1 MQERTRFARRAA
13 ALTVLLAVCLLLSI
27 GCGSQWYSPAQLW
40 QAVRSADTR
49 DPVYRIL
56 FFVRLPRTAAALL
69 AGSALGVAGA
79 LIQSVLNNAM
89 ASPNVIGVNA
99 GAGLGALLAASL
111 LPGAAALLPGAAFT
125 GALAAA
131 LFIWMLAAMAG
142 LSRTTL
148 ILAGVTVSSILTA
161 CMNTLKL
168 LFPDAAVGSAA
179 FLLGTL
185 SGVTAAQ
192 LQRALPWL
200 AAGFVLAAL
209 LAADLN
215 VLQLGEDMAAGL
227 GLAVGRV
234 RFAALL
240 TAALLAGAAVSFAG
254 LVGFVGLLAPHIA
267 RRLAGGDNRRLLPM
281 TALASADLMLLCDVA
296 ARVLF
301 APFEL
306 PVGVLLSLV
315 GGPFFLFL
323 LLRRKRSRLYD

>member
-1 MQERTRFARRAA
+1 MGTKRSVAALGALLAA
-13 ALTVLLAVCLLLSI
+13 ALLLSV
-27 GCGSQWYSPAQLW
+27 GCGSQWYTPARLW
-40 QAVRSADTR
+40 QALCAADAA
-49 DPVYRIL
+49 DPVWRIL
-56 FFVRLPRTAAALL
+56 CFVRLPRTAAAVL
-69 AGSALGVAGA
+69 AGAALGVAGA

-111 LPGAAALLPGAAFT
+111 VPGAAALLPGAAFA

-131 LFIWMLAAMAG
+131 LFIWLLAAVAG

-168 LFPDAAVGSAA
+168 LFPDAAVGSTA

-185 SGVTAAQ
+185 SGVTTAQ
-192 LQRALPWL
+192 VQRALPWL

-227 GLAVGRV
+227 GLPVARV

-267 RRLAGGDNRRLLPM
+267 RRLVGGDNRRLLPV

>member
-1 MQERTRFARRAA
+1 MGIKRSVAAPGALLAA
-13 ALTVLLAVCLLLSI
+13 ALLLSV
-27 GCGSQWYSPAQLW
+27 GCGSQWYTPARLW
-40 QAVRSADTR
+40 QALCAADAA
-49 DPVYRIL
+49 DPVWRIL
-56 FFVRLPRTAAALL
+56 CFVRLPRTAAAVL
-69 AGSALGVAGA
+69 AGAALGVAGA

-99 GAGLGALLAASL
+99 GAGLGALMAASL
-111 LPGAAALLPGAAFT
+111 VPGAAALLPGAAFV

-131 LFIWMLAAMAG
+131 LFIWMLAAVAG

-168 LFPDAAVGSAA
+168 LFPDAAVGSTA

-185 SGVTAAQ
+185 SGVTTAQ
-192 LQRALPWL
+192 VQRALPWL

-227 GLAVGRV
+227 GLPVARV

-254 LVGFVGLLAPHIA
+254 LLGFVGLLAPHIA
-267 RRLAGGDNRRLLPM
+267 RRLVGGDNRRLLPV

>member
-1 MQERTRFARRAA
+1 MGTKRSVAALGALLAA
-13 ALTVLLAVCLLLSI
+13 ALLLSV
-27 GCGSQWYSPAQLW
+27 GCGSQGYTPARLW
-40 QAVRSADTR
+40 QALCAADAA
-49 DPVYRIL
+49 DPVWRIL
-56 FFVRLPRTAAALL
+56 CFVRLPRTAAAVL
-69 AGSALGVAGA
+69 AGAALGVAGA

-111 LPGAAALLPGAAFT
+111 VPGAAALLPGAAFA

-131 LFIWMLAAMAG
+131 LFIWLLAAVAG

-168 LFPDAAVGSAA
+168 LFPDAAVGSTA

-185 SGVTAAQ
+185 SGVTTAQ

-227 GLAVGRV
+227 GLPVARV

-254 LVGFVGLLAPHIA
+254 LLGFVGLLAPHIA
-267 RRLAGGDNRRLLPM
+267 RRLVGGDNRRLLPV

>member
-1 MQERTRFARRAA
+1 MGTKRSAA
-13 ALTVLLAVCLLLSI
+13 ALGALLAAALLLSV
-27 GCGSQWYSPAQLW
+27 GCGSQWYTPARLW
-40 QAVRSADTR
+40 QALCTADAA
-49 DPVYRIL
+49 DPVWRIL
-56 FFVRLPRTAAALL
+56 CFVRLPRTAAAVL
-69 AGSALGVAGA
+69 AGAALGVAGA

-111 LPGAAALLPGAAFT
+111 VPGAAALLPGAAFA

-131 LFIWMLAAMAG
+131 LFIWMLAAVAG

-168 LFPDAAVGSAA
+168 LFPDVAVGSMA

-185 SGVTAAQ
+185 SGVTTAQ
-192 LQRALPWL
+192 VQRALPWL
-200 AAGFVLAAL
+200 AAGVVLAAL

-227 GLAVGRV
+227 GLPVARV

-267 RRLAGGDNRRLLPM
+267 RRLVGGDNRRLLPV

>member
-1 MQERTRFARRAA
+1 MGTKRSAA
-13 ALTVLLAVCLLLSI
+13 ALGALLAAALLLSV
-27 GCGSQWYSPAQLW
+27 GCGSQWYTPARLW
-40 QAVRSADTR
+40 QALCAADAA
-49 DPVYRIL
+49 DPVWRIL
-56 FFVRLPRTAAALL
+56 CFVRLPRTAAAVL
-69 AGSALGVAGA
+69 AGAALGVAGA

-111 LPGAAALLPGAAFT
+111 VPGAAALLPGAAFA

-131 LFIWMLAAMAG
+131 LFIWLLAAVAG

-168 LFPDAAVGSAA
+168 LFPDAAVGSMA

-185 SGVTAAQ
+185 SGVTTAQ
-192 LQRALPWL
+192 VQRALPWL

-227 GLAVGRV
+227 GLPVARV

-267 RRLAGGDNRRLLPM
+267 RRLVGGDNRRLLPV

>member
-1 MQERTRFARRAA
+1 MGTKRSVAALGALLAA
-13 ALTVLLAVCLLLSI
+13 ALLLSV
-27 GCGSQWYSPAQLW
+27 GCGSQWYTPARLW
-40 QAVRSADTR
+40 QALCAADAA
-49 DPVYRIL
+49 DPVWRIL
-56 FFVRLPRTAAALL
+56 CFVRLPRTAAAVL
-69 AGSALGVAGA
+69 AGAALGVAGA

-111 LPGAAALLPGAAFT
+111 VPGAAALLPGAAFA

-131 LFIWMLAAMAG
+131 LFIWLLAAVAG

-168 LFPDAAVGSAA
+168 LFPDAAVGSTA

-185 SGVTAAQ
+185 SGVTTAQ

-227 GLAVGRV
+227 GLPVARV

-254 LVGFVGLLAPHIA
+254 LLGFVGLLAPHIA
-267 RRLAGGDNRRLLPM
+267 RRLVGGDNRRLLPV

>member
-1 MQERTRFARRAA
+1 MGTKRSAA
-13 ALTVLLAVCLLLSI
+13 ALGALLAAALLLSV
-27 GCGSQWYSPAQLW
+27 GCGSQWYTPARLW
-40 QAVRSADTR
+40 QALCAADAA
-49 DPVYRIL
+49 DPVWRIL
-56 FFVRLPRTAAALL
+56 YFVRLPRTAAAVL
-69 AGSALGVAGA
+69 AGAALGVAGA

-111 LPGAAALLPGAAFT
+111 VPGAAALLPGAAFV

-131 LFIWMLAAMAG
+131 LFIWMLAAVAG

-168 LFPDAAVGSAA
+168 LFPDAAVGSTA

-185 SGVTAAQ
+185 SGVTTAQ
-192 LQRALPWL
+192 VQRALPWL

-227 GLAVGRV
+227 GLPVARV

-254 LVGFVGLLAPHIA
+254 LLGFVGLLAPHIA
-267 RRLAGGDNRRLLPM
+267 RRLVGGDNRRLLPV

>member
-1 MQERTRFARRAA
+1 MGIKRSVAALGALLAA
-13 ALTVLLAVCLLLSI
+13 ALLLSV
-27 GCGSQWYSPAQLW
+27 GCGSQWYTPARLW
-40 QAVRSADTR
+40 QALCAADAA
-49 DPVYRIL
+49 DPVWRIL
-56 FFVRLPRTAAALL
+56 CFVRLPRTAAAVL
-69 AGSALGVAGA
+69 AGAALGVAGA

-111 LPGAAALLPGAAFT
+111 VPGAAALLPGAAFA

-131 LFIWMLAAMAG
+131 LFIWMLAAVAG

-168 LFPDAAVGSAA
+168 LFPDAAVGSTA

-185 SGVTAAQ
+185 SGVTTAQ
-192 LQRALPWL
+192 VQRALPWL

-227 GLAVGRV
+227 GLPVARV

-267 RRLAGGDNRRLLPM
+267 RRLVGGDNRRLLPV

>member
-1 MQERTRFARRAA
+1 MGTKRSVAALGALLAA
-13 ALTVLLAVCLLLSI
+13 ALLLSV
-27 GCGSQWYSPAQLW
+27 GCGSQWYTPARLW
-40 QAVRSADTR
+40 QALCTADAA
-49 DPVYRIL
+49 DPVWRIL
-56 FFVRLPRTAAALL
+56 CFVRLPRTAAAVL
-69 AGSALGVAGA
+69 AGAALGVAGA

-111 LPGAAALLPGAAFT
+111 VPGAAALLPGAAFA

-131 LFIWMLAAMAG
+131 LFIWMLAAVAG

-168 LFPDAAVGSAA
+168 LFPDAAVGSTA

-185 SGVTAAQ
+185 SGVTTAQ
-192 LQRALPWL
+192 VQRALPWL

-227 GLAVGRV
+227 GLPVARV

-254 LVGFVGLLAPHIA
+254 LLGFVGLLAPHIA
-267 RRLAGGDNRRLLPM
+267 RRLVGGDNRRLLPV

>member
-1 MQERTRFARRAA
+1 MGIKRSAA
-13 ALTVLLAVCLLLSI
+13 ALGALLAAALLLSV
-27 GCGSQWYSPAQLW
+27 GCGSQWYTPARLW
-40 QAVRSADTR
+40 QALCAADAA
-49 DPVYRIL
+49 DPVWRIL
-56 FFVRLPRTAAALL
+56 CFVRLPRTAAAVL
-69 AGSALGVAGA
+69 AGAALGVAGA

-111 LPGAAALLPGAAFT
+111 VPGAAALLPGAAFA

-131 LFIWMLAAMAG
+131 LFIWLLAAVAG

-168 LFPDAAVGSAA
+168 LFPDAAVGSTA

-185 SGVTAAQ
+185 SGVTTAQ

-227 GLAVGRV
+227 GLPVARV

-254 LVGFVGLLAPHIA
+254 LLGFVGLLAPHIA
-267 RRLAGGDNRRLLPM
+267 RRLVGGDNRCLLPV

>member
-1 MQERTRFARRAA
+1 MGTKRSRAALGALLAA
-13 ALTVLLAVCLLLSI
+13 ALLLSV
-27 GCGSQWYSPAQLW
+27 GCGSQWYTPARLW
-40 QAVRSADTR
+40 QALCAADAA
-49 DPVYRIL
+49 DPVWRIL
-56 FFVRLPRTAAALL
+56 CFVRLPRTAAAVL
-69 AGSALGVAGA
+69 AGAALGVAGA

-111 LPGAAALLPGAAFT
+111 VPGAAALLPGAAFA

-131 LFIWMLAAMAG
+131 LFIWMLAAVAG

-168 LFPDAAVGSAA
+168 LFPDAAVGSTA

-185 SGVTAAQ
+185 SGVTTAQ

-227 GLAVGRV
+227 GLPVARV

-254 LVGFVGLLAPHIA
+254 LLGFVGLLAPHIA
-267 RRLAGGDNRRLLPM
+267 RRLVGGDNRRLLPV

>member
-1 MQERTRFARRAA
+1 MGTKRSAA
-13 ALTVLLAVCLLLSI
+13 ALGALLAAALLLSV
-27 GCGSQWYSPAQLW
+27 GCGSQWYTPARLW
-40 QAVRSADTR
+40 QALCAADAA
-49 DPVYRIL
+49 DPVWRIL
-56 FFVRLPRTAAALL
+56 YFVRLPRTAAAVL
-69 AGSALGVAGA
+69 AGAALGVAGA

-111 LPGAAALLPGAAFT
+111 VPGAAALLPGAAFA

-131 LFIWMLAAMAG
+131 LFIWMLAAVAG

-168 LFPDAAVGSAA
+168 LFPDVAVGSTA

-185 SGVTAAQ
+185 SGVTTAQ
-192 LQRALPWL
+192 VQRALPWL

-227 GLAVGRV
+227 GLPVARV

-254 LVGFVGLLAPHIA
+254 LLGFVGLLAPHIA
-267 RRLAGGDNRRLLPM
+267 RRLVGGDNRRLLPV

>member
-1 MQERTRFARRAA
+1 MGTKRSVAALGALLAA
-13 ALTVLLAVCLLLSI
+13 ALLLSV
-27 GCGSQWYSPAQLW
+27 GCGSQWYTPARLW
-40 QAVRSADTR
+40 QALCAADAA
-49 DPVYRIL
+49 DPVWRIL
-56 FFVRLPRTAAALL
+56 CFVRLPRTAAAVL
-69 AGSALGVAGA
+69 AGAALGVAGA

-111 LPGAAALLPGAAFT
+111 VPGAAALLPGAAFA

-131 LFIWMLAAMAG
+131 LFIWLLAAVAG

-168 LFPDAAVGSAA
+168 LFPDAAVGSTA

-185 SGVTAAQ
+185 SGVTTAQ
-192 LQRALPWL
+192 VQRALPWL

-227 GLAVGRV
+227 GLPVARV

-254 LVGFVGLLAPHIA
+254 LLGFVGLLAPHIA
-267 RRLAGGDNRRLLPM
+267 RRLVGGDNRRLLPV

>member
-1 MQERTRFARRAA
+1 MGTKRSAA
-13 ALTVLLAVCLLLSI
+13 ALGALLAAALLLSV
-27 GCGSQWYSPAQLW
+27 GCGSQWYTPARLW
-40 QAVRSADTR
+40 QALCAADAA
-49 DPVYRIL
+49 DPVWRIL
-56 FFVRLPRTAAALL
+56 CFVRLPRTAAAVL
-69 AGSALGVAGA
+69 AGAALGVAGA

-111 LPGAAALLPGAAFT
+111 VPGAAALLPGAAFA

-131 LFIWMLAAMAG
+131 LFIWMLAAVAG

-168 LFPDAAVGSAA
+168 LFPDVAVGSMA

-185 SGVTAAQ
+185 SGVTTAQ
-192 LQRALPWL
+192 VQRALPWL

-227 GLAVGRV
+227 GLPVARV

-254 LVGFVGLLAPHIA
+254 LLGFVGLLAPHIA
-267 RRLAGGDNRRLLPM
+267 RRLVGGDNRCLLPV

>member
-1 MQERTRFARRAA
+1 MGTKRSAA
-13 ALTVLLAVCLLLSI
+13 ALGALLAAALLLSV
-27 GCGSQWYSPAQLW
+27 GCGSQWYTPARLW
-40 QAVRSADTR
+40 QALCAADAA
-49 DPVYRIL
+49 DPVWRIL
-56 FFVRLPRTAAALL
+56 YFVRLPRTAAAVL
-69 AGSALGVAGA
+69 AGAALGVAGA

-111 LPGAAALLPGAAFT
+111 VPGAAALLPGVAFV
-125 GALAAA
+125 GALVAA
-131 LFIWMLAAMAG
+131 LFIWMLAAVAG

-168 LFPDAAVGSAA
+168 LFPDVAVGSTA

-185 SGVTAAQ
+185 SGVTTAQ
-192 LQRALPWL
+192 VQRALPWL

-227 GLAVGRV
+227 GLPVARV

-267 RRLAGGDNRRLLPM
+267 RRLVGGDNRRLLPV

>member
-1 MQERTRFARRAA
+1 MGTKRSAA
-13 ALTVLLAVCLLLSI
+13 ALGALLAAALLLSV
-27 GCGSQWYSPAQLW
+27 GCGSQWYTPARLW
-40 QAVRSADTR
+40 QALCAADAA
-49 DPVYRIL
+49 DPVWRIL
-56 FFVRLPRTAAALL
+56 YFVRLPRTAAAVL
-69 AGSALGVAGA
+69 AGAALGVAGA

-111 LPGAAALLPGAAFT
+111 VPGAAALLPGAAFV

-131 LFIWMLAAMAG
+131 LFIWMLAAVAG

-168 LFPDAAVGSAA
+168 LFPDAAVGSTA

-185 SGVTAAQ
+185 SGVTTAQ
-192 LQRALPWL
+192 VQRALPWL

-227 GLAVGRV
+227 GLPVARV

-267 RRLAGGDNRRLLPM
+267 RRLVGGDNRRLLPV

>member
-1 MQERTRFARRAA
+1 MGTKRSAA
-13 ALTVLLAVCLLLSI
+13 ALGALLAAALLLSV
-27 GCGSQWYSPAQLW
+27 GCGSQWYTPARLW
-40 QAVRSADTR
+40 QALCAADAA
-49 DPVYRIL
+49 DPVWRIL
-56 FFVRLPRTAAALL
+56 CFVRLPRTAAAVL
-69 AGSALGVAGA
+69 AGAALGVAGA

-111 LPGAAALLPGAAFT
+111 VPGAAALLPGAAFA

-131 LFIWMLAAMAG
+131 LFIWMLAAVAG

-168 LFPDAAVGSAA
+168 LFPDAAVGSTA

-185 SGVTAAQ
+185 SGVTTAQ
-192 LQRALPWL
+192 VQRALPWL

-227 GLAVGRV
+227 GLPVARV

-254 LVGFVGLLAPHIA
+254 LLGFVGLLAPHIA
-267 RRLAGGDNRRLLPM
+267 RRLVGGDNRRLLPV

>member
-1 MQERTRFARRAA
+1 MGTKRSMAALGALLAA
-13 ALTVLLAVCLLLSI
+13 ALLLSV
-27 GCGSQWYSPAQLW
+27 GCGSQWYTPARLW
-40 QAVRSADTR
+40 QALCAADAA
-49 DPVYRIL
+49 DPVWRIL
-56 FFVRLPRTAAALL
+56 YFVRLPRTAAAVL
-69 AGSALGVAGA
+69 AGAALGVAGA

-111 LPGAAALLPGAAFT
+111 VPGAAALLPGAAFA

-131 LFIWMLAAMAG
+131 LFIWMLAAVAG

-168 LFPDAAVGSAA
+168 LFPDVAVGSTA

-185 SGVTAAQ
+185 SGVTTAQ

-227 GLAVGRV
+227 GLPVARV

-254 LVGFVGLLAPHIA
+254 LLGFVGLLAPHIA
-267 RRLAGGDNRRLLPM
+267 RRLVGGDNRRLLPV

>member
-1 MQERTRFARRAA
+1 MGTKRSMAALGALLAA
-13 ALTVLLAVCLLLSI
+13 ALLLSV
-27 GCGSQWYSPAQLW
+27 GCGSQWYTPARLW
-40 QAVRSADTR
+40 QALCAADAA
-49 DPVYRIL
+49 DPVWRIL
-56 FFVRLPRTAAALL
+56 CFVRLPRTAAAVL
-69 AGSALGVAGA
+69 AGAALGVAGA

-111 LPGAAALLPGAAFT
+111 VPGAAALLPGAAFV

-131 LFIWMLAAMAG
+131 LFIWMLAAVAG

-168 LFPDAAVGSAA
+168 LFPDAAVGSTA

-185 SGVTAAQ
+185 SGVTTAQ
-192 LQRALPWL
+192 VQRALPWL

-227 GLAVGRV
+227 GLPVARV

-254 LVGFVGLLAPHIA
+254 LLGFVGLLAPHIA
-267 RRLAGGDNRRLLPM
+267 RRLVGGDNRRLLPV

>member
-1 MQERTRFARRAA
+1 MGTKRSAA
-13 ALTVLLAVCLLLSI
+13 ALGALLAAALLLSV
-27 GCGSQWYSPAQLW
+27 GCGSQWYTPARLW
-40 QAVRSADTR
+40 QALCAADAA
-49 DPVYRIL
+49 DPVWRIL
-56 FFVRLPRTAAALL
+56 CFVRLPRTAAAVL
-69 AGSALGVAGA
+69 AGAALGVAGA

-111 LPGAAALLPGAAFT
+111 VPGAAALLPGAAFA

-131 LFIWMLAAMAG
+131 LFIWLLAAVAG

-168 LFPDAAVGSAA
+168 LFPDVAVGSTA

-185 SGVTAAQ
+185 SGVTTAQ
-192 LQRALPWL
+192 VQRALPWL

-227 GLAVGRV
+227 GLPVARV

-254 LVGFVGLLAPHIA
+254 LLGFVGLLAPHIA
-267 RRLAGGDNRRLLPM
+267 RRLVGGDNRRLLPV

>member
-1 MQERTRFARRAA
+1 MGIKRSVAALGALLAA
-13 ALTVLLAVCLLLSI
+13 ALLLSV
-27 GCGSQWYSPAQLW
+27 GCGSQWYTPARLW
-40 QAVRSADTR
+40 QALCAADAA
-49 DPVYRIL
+49 DPVWRIL
-56 FFVRLPRTAAALL
+56 CFVRLPRTAAAVL
-69 AGSALGVAGA
+69 AGAALGIAGA

-111 LPGAAALLPGAAFT
+111 VPGAAALLPGAAFA

-131 LFIWMLAAMAG
+131 LFIWMLAAVAG

-168 LFPDAAVGSAA
+168 LFPDAAVGSTA

-185 SGVTAAQ
+185 SGVTTAQ

-227 GLAVGRV
+227 GLPVARV

-267 RRLAGGDNRRLLPM
+267 RRLVGGDNRRLLPV

>member
-1 MQERTRFARRAA
+1 MGTKRSAA
-13 ALTVLLAVCLLLSI
+13 ALGALLAAALLLSV
-27 GCGSQWYSPAQLW
+27 GCGSQWYTPARLW
-40 QAVRSADTR
+40 QALCAADAA
-49 DPVYRIL
+49 DPVWRIL
-56 FFVRLPRTAAALL
+56 CFVRLPRTAAAVL
-69 AGSALGVAGA
+69 AGAALGVAGA

-111 LPGAAALLPGAAFT
+111 VPGASALLPGAAFA

-131 LFIWMLAAMAG
+131 LFIWMLAAVAG

-168 LFPDAAVGSAA
+168 LFPDAAVGSTA

-185 SGVTAAQ
+185 SGVTTAQ
-192 LQRALPWL
+192 VQRALPWL

-227 GLAVGRV
+227 GLPVARV

-254 LVGFVGLLAPHIA
+254 LLGFVGLLAPHIA
-267 RRLAGGDNRRLLPM
+267 RRLVGGDNRRLLPV

>member
-1 MQERTRFARRAA
+1 MGTKRSAA
-13 ALTVLLAVCLLLSI
+13 ALGALLAAALLLSV
-27 GCGSQWYSPAQLW
+27 GCGSQWYTPARLW
-40 QAVRSADTR
+40 QALCTADAA
-49 DPVYRIL
+49 DPVWRIL
-56 FFVRLPRTAAALL
+56 CFVRLPRTAAAVL
-69 AGSALGVAGA
+69 AGAALGVAGA

-111 LPGAAALLPGAAFT
+111 VPGAAALLPGAAFA

-131 LFIWMLAAMAG
+131 LFIWMLAAVAG

-168 LFPDAAVGSAA
+168 LFPDAAVGSTA

-185 SGVTAAQ
+185 SGVTTAQ

-227 GLAVGRV
+227 GLPVARV

-254 LVGFVGLLAPHIA
+254 LLGFVGLLAPHIA
-267 RRLAGGDNRRLLPM
+267 RRLVGGDNRRLLPV

>member
-1 MQERTRFARRAA
+1 MGTKRSAA
-13 ALTVLLAVCLLLSI
+13 ALGALLAAALLLSV
-27 GCGSQWYSPAQLW
+27 GCGSQWYTPARLW
-40 QAVRSADTR
+40 QALCTADAA
-49 DPVYRIL
+49 DPVWRIL
-56 FFVRLPRTAAALL
+56 CFVRLPRTAAAVL
-69 AGSALGVAGA
+69 AGAALGVAGA

-111 LPGAAALLPGAAFT
+111 VPGAAALLPGAAFA

-131 LFIWMLAAMAG
+131 LFIWMLAAVAG

-168 LFPDAAVGSAA
+168 LFPDVAVGSMA

-185 SGVTAAQ
+185 SGVTTAQ
-192 LQRALPWL
+192 VQRALPWL

-227 GLAVGRV
+227 GLPVARV

-267 RRLAGGDNRRLLPM
+267 RRLVGGDNRRLLPV

>member
-1 MQERTRFARRAA
+1 MGTKRSVAALGALLAA
-13 ALTVLLAVCLLLSI
+13 ALLLSV
-27 GCGSQWYSPAQLW
+27 GCGSQWYTPARLW
-40 QAVRSADTR
+40 QALCAADAA
-49 DPVYRIL
+49 DPVWRIL
-56 FFVRLPRTAAALL
+56 CFVRLPSTAAAVL
-69 AGSALGVAGA
+69 AGAALGVAGA

-111 LPGAAALLPGAAFT
+111 VPGAAALLPGAAFA

-131 LFIWMLAAMAG
+131 LFIWLLAAVAG

-168 LFPDAAVGSAA
+168 LFPDAAVGSTA

-185 SGVTAAQ
+185 SGVTTAQ

-227 GLAVGRV
+227 GLPVARV

-254 LVGFVGLLAPHIA
+254 LLGFVGLLAPHIA
-267 RRLAGGDNRRLLPM
+267 RRLVGGDNRRLLPV

>member
-1 MQERTRFARRAA
+1 MGIKRSVAALGALLAA
-13 ALTVLLAVCLLLSI
+13 ALLLSV
-27 GCGSQWYSPAQLW
+27 GCGSQWYTPARLW
-40 QAVRSADTR
+40 QALCTADAA
-49 DPVYRIL
+49 DPVWRIL
-56 FFVRLPRTAAALL
+56 CFVRLPRTAAAVL
-69 AGSALGVAGA
+69 AGAALGVAGA

-111 LPGAAALLPGAAFT
+111 VPGAAALLPGAAFA

-131 LFIWMLAAMAG
+131 LFIWMLAAVAG

-168 LFPDAAVGSAA
+168 LFPDAAVGSTA

-185 SGVTAAQ
+185 SGVTTAQ
-192 LQRALPWL
+192 VQRALPWL

-227 GLAVGRV
+227 GLPVARV

-254 LVGFVGLLAPHIA
+254 LLGFVGLLAPHIA
-267 RRLAGGDNRRLLPM
+267 RRLVGGDNRRLLPV

>member
-1 MQERTRFARRAA
+1 MGTKRSAA
-13 ALTVLLAVCLLLSI
+13 ALGALLAAALLLSV
-27 GCGSQWYSPAQLW
+27 GCGSQWYTPARLW
-40 QAVRSADTR
+40 QALCAADAA
-49 DPVYRIL
+49 DPVWRIL
-56 FFVRLPRTAAALL
+56 YFVRLPRTAAAVL
-69 AGSALGVAGA
+69 AGAALGVAGA
-79 LIQSVLNNAM
+79 LIKSVLNNAM

-111 LPGAAALLPGAAFT
+111 VPGAAALLPGAAFA

-131 LFIWMLAAMAG
+131 LFIWMLAAVAG

-168 LFPDAAVGSAA
+168 LFPDAAVGSTA

-185 SGVTAAQ
+185 SGVTTAQ

-227 GLAVGRV
+227 GLPVARV

-254 LVGFVGLLAPHIA
+254 LLGFVGLLAPHIA
-267 RRLAGGDNRRLLPM
+267 RRLVGGDNRRLLPV

>member
-1 MQERTRFARRAA
+1 MGTKRSVAALGALLAA
-13 ALTVLLAVCLLLSI
+13 AILLSV
-27 GCGSQWYSPAQLW
+27 GCGSQWYTPARLW
-40 QAVRSADTR
+40 QALCAADAA
-49 DPVYRIL
+49 DPVWRIL
-56 FFVRLPRTAAALL
+56 CFVRLPRTAAAVL
-69 AGSALGVAGA
+69 AGAALGVAGA

-111 LPGAAALLPGAAFT
+111 VPGAAALLPGAAFA

-131 LFIWMLAAMAG
+131 LFIWMLAAVAG

-168 LFPDAAVGSAA
+168 LFPDAAVGSTA

-185 SGVTAAQ
+185 SGVTTAQ
-192 LQRALPWL
+192 VQRALPWL

-227 GLAVGRV
+227 GLPVARV

-254 LVGFVGLLAPHIA
+254 LLGFVGLLAPHIA
-267 RRLAGGDNRRLLPM
+267 RRLVGGDNRRLLPV

-323 LLRRKRSRLYD
+323 LRRRKRSRLYD

>member
-1 MQERTRFARRAA
+1 MGTKRSAA
-13 ALTVLLAVCLLLSI
+13 ALGALLAAALLLSV
-27 GCGSQWYSPAQLW
+27 GCGSQWYTPARLW
-40 QAVRSADTR
+40 QALCAADAA
-49 DPVYRIL
+49 DPVWRIL
-56 FFVRLPRTAAALL
+56 CFVRLPRTAAAVL
-69 AGSALGVAGA
+69 AGAALGVAGA

-111 LPGAAALLPGAAFT
+111 VPGAAALLPGAAFA

-131 LFIWMLAAMAG
+131 LFIWMLAAVAG

-168 LFPDAAVGSAA
+168 LFPDVAVGSMA

-185 SGVTAAQ
+185 SGVTTAQ
-192 LQRALPWL
+192 VQRALPWL

-215 VLQLGEDMAAGL
+215 VVQLGEDMAAGL
-227 GLAVGRV
+227 GLPVARV

-254 LVGFVGLLAPHIA
+254 LLGFVGLLAPHIA
-267 RRLAGGDNRRLLPM
+267 RRLVGGDNRRLLPV

>member
-1 MQERTRFARRAA
+1 MGIKRSVAALGALLAA
-13 ALTVLLAVCLLLSI
+13 ALLLSV
-27 GCGSQWYSPAQLW
+27 GCGSQWYTPARLW
-40 QAVRSADTR
+40 QALCAADAA
-49 DPVYRIL
+49 DPVWRIL
-56 FFVRLPRTAAALL
+56 CFVRLPRTAAAVL
-69 AGSALGVAGA
+69 AGAALGIAGA

-111 LPGAAALLPGAAFT
+111 VPGAAALLPGAAFA

-131 LFIWMLAAMAG
+131 LFIWMLAAVAG

-168 LFPDAAVGSAA
+168 LFPDAAVGSTA

-185 SGVTAAQ
+185 SGVTTAQ

-227 GLAVGRV
+227 GLPVARV

-254 LVGFVGLLAPHIA
+254 LLGFVGLLAPHIA
-267 RRLAGGDNRRLLPM
+267 RRLVGGDNRRLLPV

>member
-1 MQERTRFARRAA
+1 MGTKRSVAALGALLAA
-13 ALTVLLAVCLLLSI
+13 ALLLSV
-27 GCGSQWYSPAQLW
+27 GCGSQWYTPARLW
-40 QAVRSADTR
+40 QALCAADAA
-49 DPVYRIL
+49 DPVWRIL
-56 FFVRLPRTAAALL
+56 CFVRLPRTAAAVL
-69 AGSALGVAGA
+69 AGAALGVAGA

-89 ASPNVIGVNA
+89 ASPNVIGVTA
-99 GAGLGALLAASL
+99 GAGLGALLAASRV
-111 LPGAAALLPGAAFT
+111 PGAAALLPGAAFA

-131 LFIWMLAAMAG
+131 LFIWLLAAVAG

-168 LFPDAAVGSAA
+168 LFPDAAVGSTA

-185 SGVTAAQ
+185 SGVTTAQ

-227 GLAVGRV
+227 GLPVARV

-254 LVGFVGLLAPHIA
+254 LIGFVGLIVPHAA
-267 RRLAGGDNRRLLPM
+267 RALLGGRGRLLLP
-281 TALASADLMLLCDVA
+281 TATLLGGAFLTLCDVL
-296 ARVLF
+296 ARVIF
-301 APFEL
+301 APYEL
-306 PVGVLLSLV
+306 PVGIVLSFI
-315 GGPFFLFL
+315 GCPFFLVL
-323 LLRRKRSRLYD
+323 LARRKGGHARDRA

>member
-1 MQERTRFARRAA
+1 MGTKRSVAALGALLAA
-13 ALTVLLAVCLLLSI
+13 ALLLSV
-27 GCGSQWYSPAQLW
+27 GCGSQWYTPARLW
-40 QAVRSADTR
+40 QALCAADAA
-49 DPVYRIL
+49 DPVWRIL
-56 FFVRLPRTAAALL
+56 CFVRLPRTAAAVL
-69 AGSALGVAGA
+69 AGAALGVAGA

-99 GAGLGALLAASL
+99 GAGLGELLAASL
-111 LPGAAALLPGAAFT
+111 VPGAAALLPGAAFA

-131 LFIWMLAAMAG
+131 LFIWLLAAVAG

-168 LFPDAAVGSAA
+168 LFPDAAVGSTA

-185 SGVTAAQ
+185 SGVTTAQ
-192 LQRALPWL
+192 VQRALPWL

-227 GLAVGRV
+227 GLPVARV

-254 LVGFVGLLAPHIA
+254 LLGFVGLLAPHIA
-267 RRLAGGDNRRLLPM
+267 RRLVGGDNRRLLPV

-323 LLRRKRSRLYD
+323 LLRRKRSRLYE

>member
-1 MQERTRFARRAA
+1 MGTKRSAA
-13 ALTVLLAVCLLLSI
+13 ALGALLAAALLLSV
-27 GCGSQWYSPAQLW
+27 GCGSQWYTPARLW
-40 QAVRSADTR
+40 QALCAADAA
-49 DPVYRIL
+49 DPVWRIL
-56 FFVRLPRTAAALL
+56 CFVRLPRTAAAVL
-69 AGSALGVAGA
+69 AGAALGIAGA

-111 LPGAAALLPGAAFT
+111 VPGAAALLPGAAFA

-131 LFIWMLAAMAG
+131 LFIWLLAAVAG

-168 LFPDAAVGSAA
+168 LFPDAAVGSTA

-185 SGVTAAQ
+185 SGVTTAQ

-227 GLAVGRV
+227 GLPVARV

-254 LVGFVGLLAPHIA
+254 LLGFVGLLAPHIA
-267 RRLAGGDNRRLLPM
+267 RRLVGGDNRRLLPV

>member
-1 MQERTRFARRAA
+1 MGTKRSAA
-13 ALTVLLAVCLLLSI
+13 ALGALLAAALLLSV
-27 GCGSQWYSPAQLW
+27 GCGSQWYTPARLW
-40 QAVRSADTR
+40 QALCAADAA
-49 DPVYRIL
+49 DPVWRIL
-56 FFVRLPRTAAALL
+56 YFVRLPRTAAAVL
-69 AGSALGVAGA
+69 AGAALGVAGA

-111 LPGAAALLPGAAFT
+111 VPGAAALLPGAAFV

-131 LFIWMLAAMAG
+131 LFIWMLAAVAG

-168 LFPDAAVGSAA
+168 LFPDVAVGSMA

-185 SGVTAAQ
+185 SGVTTAQ
-192 LQRALPWL
+192 VQRALPWL

-227 GLAVGRV
+227 GLPVARV

-267 RRLAGGDNRRLLPM
+267 RRLVGGDNRRLLPV

>member
-1 MQERTRFARRAA
+1 MGTKRSAA
-13 ALTVLLAVCLLLSI
+13 ALGALLAAALLLSV
-27 GCGSQWYSPAQLW
+27 GCGSQWYTPARLW
-40 QAVRSADTR
+40 QALCAADAA
-49 DPVYRIL
+49 DPVWRIL
-56 FFVRLPRTAAALL
+56 YFVRLTRTAAAVL
-69 AGSALGVAGA
+69 AGAALGVAGA

-111 LPGAAALLPGAAFT
+111 VPGAAALLPGAAFA

-131 LFIWMLAAMAG
+131 LFIWMLAAVAG

-168 LFPDAAVGSAA
+168 LFPDAAVGSTA

-185 SGVTAAQ
+185 SGVTTAQ

-227 GLAVGRV
+227 GLPVARV

-254 LVGFVGLLAPHIA
+254 LLGFVGLLAPHIA
-267 RRLAGGDNRRLLPM
+267 RRLVGGDNRRLLPV

>member
-1 MQERTRFARRAA
+1 MGTKRSMAALGALLAA
-13 ALTVLLAVCLLLSI
+13 ALLLSV
-27 GCGSQWYSPAQLW
+27 GCGSQWYTPARLW
-40 QAVRSADTR
+40 QALCAADAA
-49 DPVYRIL
+49 DPVWRIL
-56 FFVRLPRTAAALL
+56 CFVRLPRTAAAVL
-69 AGSALGVAGA
+69 AGAALGVAGA

-111 LPGAAALLPGAAFT
+111 VPGAAALLPGAAFA

-131 LFIWMLAAMAG
+131 LFIWMLAAVAG

-168 LFPDAAVGSAA
+168 LFPDAAVGSTA

-185 SGVTAAQ
+185 SGVTTAQ

-227 GLAVGRV
+227 GLPVARV

-254 LVGFVGLLAPHIA
+254 LLGFVGLLAPHIA
-267 RRLAGGDNRRLLPM
+267 RRLVGGDNRRLLPV

>member
-1 MQERTRFARRAA
+1 MGIKRSVAAPGALLAA
-13 ALTVLLAVCLLLSI
+13 ALLLSV
-27 GCGSQWYSPAQLW
+27 GCGSQWYTPARLW
-40 QAVRSADTR
+40 QALCAADAA
-49 DPVYRIL
+49 DPVWRIL
-56 FFVRLPRTAAALL
+56 CFVRLPRTAAAVL
-69 AGSALGVAGA
+69 AGAALGVAGA

-111 LPGAAALLPGAAFT
+111 VPGAAALLPGAAFA

-131 LFIWMLAAMAG
+131 LFIWMLAAVAG

-168 LFPDAAVGSAA
+168 LFPDAAVGSTA

-185 SGVTAAQ
+185 SGVTTAQ
-192 LQRALPWL
+192 VQRALPWL

-227 GLAVGRV
+227 GLPVARV

-254 LVGFVGLLAPHIA
+254 LLGFVGLLAPHIA
-267 RRLAGGDNRRLLPM
+267 RRLVGGDNRRLLPV

>member
-1 MQERTRFARRAA
+1 MGIKRSVAALGALLAA
-13 ALTVLLAVCLLLSI
+13 ALLLSV
-27 GCGSQWYSPAQLW
+27 GCGSQWYTPARLW
-40 QAVRSADTR
+40 QALCAADAA
-49 DPVYRIL
+49 DPVWRIL
-56 FFVRLPRTAAALL
+56 CFVRLPRTAAAVL
-69 AGSALGVAGA
+69 AGAALGVAGA

-111 LPGAAALLPGAAFT
+111 VPGAAALLPGAAFA

-131 LFIWMLAAMAG
+131 LFIWMLAAVAG

-168 LFPDAAVGSAA
+168 LFPDAAVGSTA

-185 SGVTAAQ
+185 SGVTTAQ
-192 LQRALPWL
+192 VQRALPWL

-227 GLAVGRV
+227 GLPVARV

-254 LVGFVGLLAPHIA
+254 LLGFVGLLAPHIA
-267 RRLAGGDNRRLLPM
+267 RRLVGGDNRRLLPV

>member
-1 MQERTRFARRAA
+1 MGTKRSVAALGALLAA
-13 ALTVLLAVCLLLSI
+13 ALLLSV
-27 GCGSQWYSPAQLW
+27 GCGSQWYTPARLW
-40 QAVRSADTR
+40 QALCAADTA
-49 DPVYRIL
+49 DPVWRIL
-56 FFVRLPRTAAALL
+56 CFVRLPRTAAAVL
-69 AGSALGVAGA
+69 AGAALGVAGA

-99 GAGLGALLAASL
+99 GAGLGALLSASL
-111 LPGAAALLPGAAFT
+111 VPGAAALLPGAAFA

-131 LFIWMLAAMAG
+131 LFIWMLAAVAG

-168 LFPDAAVGSAA
+168 LFPDAAVGSTA

-185 SGVTAAQ
+185 SGVTTAQ

-200 AAGFVLAAL
+200 AARFVLAAL

-227 GLAVGRV
+227 GLPVARV

-254 LVGFVGLLAPHIA
+254 LLGFVGLLAPHIA
-267 RRLAGGDNRRLLPM
+267 RRLVGGDNRRLLPV

>member
-1 MQERTRFARRAA
+1 MGTKRSAA
-13 ALTVLLAVCLLLSI
+13 ALGALLAAALLLSV
-27 GCGSQWYSPAQLW
+27 GCGSQWYTPARLW
-40 QAVRSADTR
+40 QALCAADAA
-49 DPVYRIL
+49 DPVWRIL
-56 FFVRLPRTAAALL
+56 YFVRLPRTAAAVL
-69 AGSALGVAGA
+69 AGAALGVAGA

-111 LPGAAALLPGAAFT
+111 VPGAAALLPGVAFV
-125 GALAAA
+125 GALVAA
-131 LFIWMLAAMAG
+131 LFIWMLAAVAG

-168 LFPDAAVGSAA
+168 LFPDVAVGSTA

-185 SGVTAAQ
+185 SGVTTAQ
-192 LQRALPWL
+192 VQRALPWL

-227 GLAVGRV
+227 GLPVARV

-254 LVGFVGLLAPHIA
+254 LLGFVGLLAPHIA
-267 RRLAGGDNRRLLPM
+267 RRLVGGDNRRLLPV